1 MADDPLPKNV
11 FESRNNGRIVP
22 GEIEETRLMGEQQ
35 EVVRFEAEDPT
46 ADRVVGLTLTTDEF
60 KTAIDRGQLERT
72 PPDPRAL
79 NKRRSPEARAADRAK
94 DAPLTTD
101 PGKWVSDPDEYD
113 FPGVDTGPTF
123 REEEGDDFD
132 TDSFFDSLF

>member
-1 MADDPLPKNV
+1 MADDPLPENV

-22 GEIEETRLMGEQQ
+22 DEIEQRRIMGETQ
-35 EVVRFEAEDPT
+35 ETVTFEPEDPM

-60 KTAIDRGQLERT
+60 KSAVDRGQLERT

-101 PGKWVSDPDEYD
+101 PEKWVSAPDEYD

-123 REEEGDDFD
+123 REEEGEDFD